1 MTISNTLADQIGQ
14 LDAQIKVLSKE
25 LEALKA
31 QAKASGLNEI
41 EGRLFIVTISKDIKA
56 TLETAKVRAEMGQ
69 KWYDDHCKLSEVS
82 TLRVNVRDEVAA
94 NTN

>member
-1 MTISNTLADQIGQ
+1 MTTSNTLADQIGQ

-41 EGRLFIVTISKDIKA
+41 EGRVFIVTISKDIKA

-69 KWYDDHCKLSEVS
+69 KWYDDHCKLAEIS
-82 TLRVNVRDEVAA
+82 TLRVKVRDEVVA
-94 NTN
+94 NAN